1 MEMSG
6 LTTSLIFA
14 RMFYHTSASIS
25 LDIPST
31 MIPKSTDDFCSHAAV
46 ELGRKLFP
54 LFALAL
60 DLGDDF
66 FEDKTKS
73 SAANM
78 NMLHYPPQTGPV
90 HDNVIGIGAHTECV
104 LCIGISRPRVHCT
117 RECGSTQSRRKVSA
131 CQPASLHD
139 RTRWATTGK
148 ACLPLPKSSTT

>member
-1 MEMSG
+1 
-6 LTTSLIFA
+6 
-14 RMFYHTSASIS
+14 
-25 LDIPST
+25 

-60 DLGDDF
+60 DLDDDF

-90 HDNVIGIGAHTECV
+90 NDKVIGIGAHTECV
-104 LCIGISRPRVHCT
+104 VCNGISWPLVH
-117 RECGSTQSRRKVSA
+117 SLFALLVSA
-131 CQPASLHD
+131 SRCAILND
-139 RTRWATTGK
+139 EILRM
-148 ACLPLPKSSTT
+148 